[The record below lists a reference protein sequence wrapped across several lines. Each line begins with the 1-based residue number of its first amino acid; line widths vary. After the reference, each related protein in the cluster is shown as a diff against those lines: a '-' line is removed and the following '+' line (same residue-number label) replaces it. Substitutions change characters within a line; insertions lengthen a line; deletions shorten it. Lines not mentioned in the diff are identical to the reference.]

1 MIVTDGEPV
10 LALDGESGYR
20 RQTMNDRAWMIPI
33 LLTAGFASAQI
44 PGPVAV
50 PTQDVGVARAVL
62 LDKPQVRV
70 LRVEIQAGATRKMH
84 THDDVRF
91 HLFLPITG
99 SIEFTKGTEKTA
111 AVPGQVFYMDKG
123 TLHGF
128 RNTGTSVAM
137 AFEVFIRD
145 GAQTAENRNE
155 TDALAL
161 ALAFAS
167 MPPPAPLDANK
178 K

>member
-1 MIVTDGEPV
+1 MTARILT
-10 LALDGESGYR
+10 
-20 RQTMNDRAWMIPI
+20 IPI
-33 LLTAGFASAQI
+33 FVMAGLASAQI
-44 PGPVAV
+44 PGPAAV
-50 PTQDVGVARAVL
+50 PTQDAGVARAVL
-62 LDKPQVRV
+62 LDKPSVRV

-145 GAQTAENRNE
+145 AGPTAGNRDTSGAER
-155 TDALAL
+155 DGLAL
-161 ALAFAS
+161 ALAFATMS
-167 MPPPAPLDANK
+167 SPGLLDQNQK
-178 K
+178 

>member
-1 MIVTDGEPV
+1 MIARTLVVPAFV
-10 LALDGESGYR
+10 AVSYCISALA
-20 RQTMNDRAWMIPI
+20 QVAAP
-33 LLTAGFASAQI
+33 A
-44 PGPVAV
+44 PGPAAV
-50 PTQDVGVARAVL
+50 PTQDAGVARAVL

-70 LRVEIQAGATRKMH
+70 LRVEIQPGATRKMH

-99 SIEFTKGTEKTA
+99 AIEFTAGSERPVA
-111 AVPGQVFYMDKG
+111 AIPGQAFYMDKG

-145 GAQTAENRNE
+145 GAPAAQNRDKADAER
-155 TDALAL
+155 DALAL

-167 MPPPAPLDANK
+167 APGHLDVTK
-178 K
+178 KSD

>member
-1 MIVTDGEPV
+1 MIARCLVTAV
-10 LALDGESGYR
+10 F
-20 RQTMNDRAWMIPI
+20 
-33 LLTAGFASAQI
+33 LTASFSAFAQI
-44 PGPVAV
+44 PGPAPV
-50 PTQDVGVARAVL
+50 PTQDAGVARAVL

-70 LRVEIQAGATRKMH
+70 LRVEIQPGATRKMH

-99 SIEFTKGTEKTA
+99 AIELTMGSRVTA
-111 AVPGQVFYMDKG
+111 AVPGQAFYMEKG

-128 RNTGTSVAM
+128 RNTGTTVAM

-145 GAQTAENRNE
+145 GAPTAQNHDKSEAQR
-155 TDALAL
+155 DALAW

-167 MPPPAPLDANK
+167 MTAPPMIDANRK
-178 K
+178 RD

>member
-1 MIVTDGEPV
+1 MIARTF
-10 LALDGESGYR
+10 
-20 RQTMNDRAWMIPI
+20 MIPI
-33 LLTAGFASAQI
+33 LITAGFASAQI
-44 PGPVAV
+44 PGPAAV
-50 PTQDVGVARAVL
+50 PTKDAGVARAVL

-70 LRVEIQAGATRKMH
+70 LRVEIQAGATRQMH

-145 GAQTAENRNE
+145 AGPTAENHDTSE
-155 TDALAL
+155 AL

-167 MPPPAPLDANK
+167 MASPAPRNVSK
-178 K
+178 SRN

>member
-1 MIVTDGEPV
+1 MITRTLMIVAMACVPG
-10 LALDGESGYR
+10 L
-20 RQTMNDRAWMIPI
+20 
-33 LLTAGFASAQI
+33 AQI
-44 PGPVAV
+44 PGPAAV
-50 PTQDVGVARAVL
+50 PTQDAGVARAVL

-123 TLHGF
+123 TPHGF

-145 GAQTAENRNE
+145 AAPTAENHD
-155 TDALAL
+155 TAAAL

-167 MPPPAPLDANK
+167 MSLPAQLEMTKTKD
-178 K
+178 

>member
-1 MIVTDGEPV
+1 MIART
-10 LALDGESGYR
+10 
-20 RQTMNDRAWMIPI
+20 WMIPI
-33 LLTAGFASAQI
+33 FLMAGVAWAQI
-44 PGPVAV
+44 PGPAAV
-50 PTQDVGVARAVL
+50 PTQDAGVARAVL

-91 HLFLPITG
+91 HLFLPIAG
-99 SIEFTKGTEKTA
+99 AIEFTKGTEKTA

-145 GAQTAENRNE
+145 GASTAENRN
-155 TDALAL
+155 TADAL

-167 MPPPAPLDANK
+167 MSLPVQLDMTK
-178 K
+178 KKD

>member
-1 MIVTDGEPV
+1 MF
-10 LALDGESGYR
+10 
-20 RQTMNDRAWMIPI
+20 
-33 LLTAGFASAQI
+33 LTAGAAWAQI
-44 PGPVAV
+44 PGPAAV
-50 PTQDVGVARAVL
+50 PTQDAGVARAVL

-99 SIEFTKGTEKTA
+99 AIEFTKGTEKTA

-145 GAQTAENRNE
+145 GAATAENRN
-155 TDALAL
+155 TADAL

-167 MPPPAPLDANK
+167 MSLPAPLDVNK
-178 K
+178 R

>member
-1 MIVTDGEPV
+1 MTARTVM
-10 LALDGESGYR
+10 LS
-20 RQTMNDRAWMIPI
+20 MF
-33 LLTAGFASAQI
+33 LTAGFAVAQI
-44 PGPVAV
+44 PGPAAV
-50 PTQDVGVARAVL
+50 PTQDAGVARAVL

-99 SIEFTKGTEKTA
+99 AIEFTKGTEKTA

-145 GAQTAENRNE
+145 GSPTAENRE
-155 TDALAL
+155 QSDALAL
-161 ALAFAS
+161 AMAFAS
-167 MPPPAPLDANK
+167 MQLVPPDVNRK
-178 K
+178 

>member
-1 MIVTDGEPV
+1 MVADGEPV
-10 LALDGESGYR
+10 LALGPESGYR
-20 RQTMNDRAWMIPI
+20 GQTMIARILMIPMF
-33 LLTAGFASAQI
+33 LTAVSAWAQI
-44 PGPVAV
+44 PGPAAV
-50 PTQDVGVARAVL
+50 PTQDAGVARAVL

-145 GAQTAENRNE
+145 GSAAAENLDK
-155 TDALAL
+155 TDAL

-167 MPPPAPLDANK
+167 MFLPVEVH
-178 K
+178 

>member
-1 MIVTDGEPV
+1 LIRAAKVDTVNRRFAFKETAHMIARSLCVPAV
-10 LALDGESGYR
+10 LAVSFCVSARG
-20 RQTMNDRAWMIPI
+20 QI
-33 LLTAGFASAQI
+33 AS
-44 PGPVAV
+44 PVV
-50 PTQDVGVARAVL
+50 EPTRDPGVARATL

-70 LRVEIQAGATRKMH
+70 LRVELQPGATRQMH

-91 HLFLPITG
+91 HLFMPITG
-99 SIEFTKGTEKTA
+99 AIEFTSGQKVTA
-111 AVPGQVFYMDKG
+111 AKPGQAFYMDKG

-137 AFEVFIRD
+137 AYEVFIRD
-145 GAQTAENRNE
+145 GAAAQNGDK

-167 MPPPAPLDANK
+167 MSSPAPIEKTD
-178 K
+178 

>member
-1 MIVTDGEPV
+1 
-10 LALDGESGYR
+10 
-20 RQTMNDRAWMIPI
+20 MNARTLMVPI
-33 LLTAGFASAQI
+33 FFMASFASAQI
-44 PGPVAV
+44 PGPAAV
-50 PTQDVGVARAVL
+50 PTQDAGVARAVL

-99 SIEFTKGTEKTA
+99 SIEFTKGTEKSA
-111 AVPGQVFYMDKG
+111 AIPGQVFYMDKG

-145 GAQTAENRNE
+145 GAPTAENDNTTDAER
-155 TDALAL
+155 DALAL
-161 ALAFAS
+161 ALAFAN
-167 MPPPAPLDANK
+167 MPPVAPLDVNK

>member
-1 MIVTDGEPV
+1 MIAR
-10 LALDGESGYR
+10 ALMTS
-20 RQTMNDRAWMIPI
+20 I
-33 LLTAGFASAQI
+33 LLTAGVAWAQI
-44 PGPVAV
+44 PGPAAV
-50 PTQDVGVARAVL
+50 PTQDAGVARAVL

-99 SIEFTKGTEKTA
+99 AIEFTNGTEKTA

-145 GAQTAENRNE
+145 AAPTANNRNE
-155 TDALAL
+155 MDALAL
-161 ALAFAS
+161 AMAFAS
-167 MPPPAPLDANK
+167 MSSPAPLDVNK

>member
-1 MIVTDGEPV
+1 
-10 LALDGESGYR
+10 
-20 RQTMNDRAWMIPI
+20 MNVRTLLIPAI
-33 LLTAGFASAQI
+33 LSAGFCVSAFAQI
-44 PGPVAV
+44 PGPAPV
-50 PTQDVGVARAVL
+50 PTQDAGVARAVL

-70 LRVEIQAGATRKMH
+70 LRVEIQPGATRRMH

-91 HLFLPITG
+91 HLFLPIAG
-99 SIEFTKGTEKTA
+99 AIEFTKGSEKTA

-145 GAQTAENRNE
+145 GAPAAQNGNKADAER
-155 TDALAL
+155 DALAL
-161 ALAFAS
+161 ALAFANL
-167 MPPPAPLDANK
+167 PKRP
-178 K
+178 

>member
-1 MIVTDGEPV
+1 MIAR
-10 LALDGESGYR
+10 AL
-20 RQTMNDRAWMIPI
+20 MIPI
-33 LLTAGFASAQI
+33 LLTAGVAWAQI
-44 PGPVAV
+44 PGPAAV
-50 PTQDVGVARAVL
+50 PTQDAGVARAVL

-99 SIEFTKGTEKTA
+99 AIEFTKGTEKTA

-123 TLHGF
+123 TQHGF

-145 GAQTAENRNE
+145 GAPTANNRNE
-155 TDALAL
+155 IDALAL

-167 MPPPAPLDANK
+167 MSSPASLDVNK

>member
-1 MIVTDGEPV
+1 MIVT

-20 RQTMNDRAWMIPI
+20 GQTMNARSLMIPI
-33 LLTAGFASAQI
+33 LLTASVAWAQI
-44 PGPVAV
+44 PGPAAV
-50 PTQDVGVARAVL
+50 PTQDAGVARAVL

-91 HLFLPITG
+91 HLFLPIAG
-99 SIEFTKGTEKTA
+99 AIEFTKGTEKTA

-145 GAQTAENRNE
+145 AAPTAENLSE
-155 TDALAL
+155 TDVL

-167 MPPPAPLDANK
+167 MAPAARMDVNK

>member
-1 MIVTDGEPV
+1 MNAR
-10 LALDGESGYR
+10 AL
-20 RQTMNDRAWMIPI
+20 MIPI
-33 LLTAGFASAQI
+33 LLTAGFAAAQI
-44 PGPVAV
+44 PGPAAV
-50 PTQDVGVARAVL
+50 PTQDAGVARAVL

-128 RNTGTSVAM
+128 HNTGTSVAM

-145 GAQTAENRNE
+145 GAPTAANMNE

-161 ALAFAS
+161 ALAFTS
-167 MPPPAPLDANK
+167 LPPAQLDVK
-178 K
+178 

>member
-1 MIVTDGEPV
+1 MIART
-10 LALDGESGYR
+10 
-20 RQTMNDRAWMIPI
+20 WMIPMF
-33 LLTAGFASAQI
+33 LTAGVAWAQI
-44 PGPVAV
+44 PGPAAV
-50 PTQDVGVARAVL
+50 PTQDAGVARAVL

-91 HLFLPITG
+91 HLFLPIAG
-99 SIEFTKGTEKTA
+99 AIEFTKGTEKTA

-145 GAQTAENRNE
+145 AAPTAENRN
-155 TDALAL
+155 DADAL

-167 MPPPAPLDANK
+167 MSLPVQLDMTK
-178 K
+178 KKD